1 MADIRIGIRDK
12 AIRNLV
18 VVALI
23 PIVIFV
29 WVGLLEF
36 IYLYQKEIWM
46 TEGWFA
52 LVILFVIV
60 SIIEFFAIV
69 YINLK

>member
-29 WVGLLEF
+29 WVGLLEL